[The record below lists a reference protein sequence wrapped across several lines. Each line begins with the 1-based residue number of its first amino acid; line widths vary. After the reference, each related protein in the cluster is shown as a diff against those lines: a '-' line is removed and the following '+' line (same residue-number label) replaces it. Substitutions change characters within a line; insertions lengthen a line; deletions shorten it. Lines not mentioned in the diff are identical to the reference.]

1 MMPAVFVDR
10 DGTLIEQKDGSYI
23 SSVDEVKFK
32 NQSIYPMLNWFQRE
46 GFLIIIVTNQAGINK
61 GLVTWEQVDRVNKHV
76 VMELSKHRIK
86 VTDVYTCPHRIEENC
101 DCRKPQPGLI
111 LKASKEHKIDLAS
124 SIIIGDRDM
133 DVEAG
138 FRAGLKRAIKI

>member
-1 MMPAVFVDR
+1 MIPAVFVDR

-23 SSVDEVKFK
+23 SSANEVKFK
-32 NQSIYPMLNWFQRE
+32 NQNIYPILNWFQKE
-46 GFLIIIVTNQAGINK
+46 GFLIIIVTNQAGINM
-61 GLVTWEQVDRVNKHV
+61 GLVTWEEVDRVNKHV
-76 VMELSKHRIK
+76 VMELSKHKIK
-86 VTDVYTCPHRIEENC
+86 VAGVYTCPHRIEENC
-101 DCRKPQPGLI
+101 NCRKPQPGLI
-111 LKASKEHKIDLAS
+111 LKASKEHKIDLAN

>member
-1 MMPAVFVDR
+1 MIPAVFVDR

-23 SSVDEVKFK
+23 SSLDAVRFK
-32 NQSIYPMLNWFQRE
+32 NQSLYPILNWFQKE

-61 GLVTWEQVDRVNKHV
+61 GLVTWEQVERVNNHV
-76 VMELSKHRIK
+76 VMELSKHGIK

-101 DCRKPQPGLI
+101 NCRKPQPGLL
-111 LKASKEHKIDLAS
+111 LKASKEHKIDLAN